1 MSRALPAALLLLGGV
16 LAARLDA
23 VSTPALER
31 APGNAVVLTSL
42 PPVLRQ
48 QEVRHHLG
56 TGLTTTLAF
65 EVRVL
70 GADKTR
76 GGARIDVRYELWDEV
91 WLVTRA
97 DTSGRIQRARFPSF
111 EQLEAWWSGLRL
123 EVLPAQTGAGQAE
136 IRLRIIPF
144 SQSEQLDAQR
154 WFSRRLAEEPAGS
167 AGAVSGVLAEPS
179 ADLFNLLLAT
189 SIRRSALLELEWKV
203 SLPPRPGERR

>member
-1 MSRALPAALLLLGGV
+1 MRAPRLLILIAFA

-23 VSTPALER
+23 ASPALER
-31 APGNAVVLTSL
+31 VSGAGIVLTQL

-48 QEVRHHLG
+48 KEVRHHLG

-65 EVRVL
+65 EVR
-70 GADKTR
+70 ADRTR

-97 DTSGRIQRARFPSF
+97 DTSGRTQRARFPSF
-111 EQLEAWWSGLRL
+111 EQLESWWRDLRL
-123 EVLPAQTGAGQAE
+123 DVLPARASAVQAE
-136 IRLRIIPF
+136 VRLRIIPF

-154 WFSRRLAEEPAGS
+154 WFSRSLATEPPNGS

-179 ADLFNLLLAT
+179 GDLFNLLLAT
-189 SIRRSALLELEWKV
+189 SIGRPALLEFEWNVKV
-203 SLPPRPGERR
+203 PPEPRR